1 MAHMTRPVCWAATVG
16 WDGERVRERADGGAG
31 AVNGQG
37 LTVGEVA
44 ALLRQG
50 KAVRVLS
57 HPRYIGEVMAEM
69 ERQGHATG

>member
-1 MAHMTRPVCWAATVG
+1 MEVT
-16 WDGERVRERADGGAG
+16 G

-57 HPRYIGEVMAEM
+57 HPRYLGEVMAEM